1 MSIFLN
7 LHSQLVSIKEV
18 AKLMRKPPAQVFGL
32 LEAAGIQSQQ
42 LENVPDEEPNHFYYF
57 PDVVK
62 FIDLNTKTMRKKRST
77 SVNHRE
83 T

>member
-18 AKLMRKPPAQVFGL
+18 AKLMRKPPAQVFRL

-42 LENVPDEEPNHFYYF
+42 LENVSVGEPNLFYYF
-57 PDVVK
+57 PDVAN
-62 FIDLNTKTMRKKRST
+62 FIDLSKKTMRKRRSP
-77 SVNHRE
+77 SVKP
-83 T
+83 

>member
-18 AKLMRKPPAQVFGL
+18 AKLMRKPPAQVFRL

-42 LENVPDEEPNHFYYF
+42 LENVPGEEPNLFYYF
-57 PDVVK
+57 PDVAK
-62 FIDLNTKTMRKKRST
+62 FIDLHKKTCVKKKHVSK
-77 SVNHRE
+77 S
-83 T
+83 

>member
-18 AKLMRKPPAQVFGL
+18 AKLMRKLPAQVFRL

-42 LENVPDEEPNHFYYF
+42 LENVPGEEPNHFYYF
-57 PDVVK
+57 PDVAK
-62 FIDLNTKTMRKKRST
+62 FIDLNTKTMRKKKKHIRKS
-77 SVNHRE
+77 
-83 T
+83 

>member
-7 LHSQLVSIKEV
+7 LHSQFVSIKEV
-18 AKLMRKPPAQVFGL
+18 AKLMRKPPAQVFRL

-42 LENVPDEEPNHFYYF
+42 LEKVPAGEPNLFYYF
-57 PDVVK
+57 PDVSQ
-62 FIDLNTKTMRKKRST
+62 FIEMNKKPCVRSM
-77 SVNHRE
+77 SNHKA